1 MLSQAENELLTQVG
15 PGSPMGELFRRFWT
29 PVMLASELPA
39 ADGAPVRVNVLGE
52 KLVAFRN
59 TSGQVGLLDAYC
71 PHRRANLFWGRNEA
85 DGLRCVYH
93 GWKFDAAGQCVDMPN
108 CPEGVTLKERVRT
121 RAYPTLERGGL
132 VFAYFGPAERQPA
145 FPDIEL
151 FGSTP
156 ERRHATKIVARGNW
170 LQLQEGDI
178 DSSHVA
184 FLHSRIDNQPLEGSR
199 STPNTFLDK
208 SPRWFIAETDY
219 GLMLSAQREAGPERF
234 QWRVNQY
241 LMPYVTLIAS
251 VPGQPVLA
259 QIRVPIDDETS
270 MLIRYFAHPER
281 ALSEAE
287 RAMYDGGVTVPELI
301 PGTFE
306 TVENASN
313 DYRIDRDLQR
323 TATFTGIRSI
333 VAQDLAVAQDQGG
346 GPRLDRSQE
355 YLVSS
360 DRAIIALRKRLL
372 TAVKA
377 LQNGVEPPEA
387 RNGRAYGVRPGD
399 FMLPR
404 DIAVAEGAKDILV
417 ATQAR

>member
-1 MLSQAENELLTQVG
+1 M
-15 PGSPMGELFRRFWT
+15 
-29 PVMLASELPA
+29 
-39 ADGAPVRVNVLGE
+39 
-52 KLVAFRN
+52 
-59 TSGQVGLLDAYC
+59 
-71 PHRRANLFWGRNEA
+71 
-85 DGLRCVYH
+85 
-93 GWKFDAAGQCVDMPN
+93 
-108 CPEGVTLKERVRT
+108 
-121 RAYPTLERGGL
+121 
-132 VFAYFGPAERQPA
+132 
-145 FPDIEL
+145 
-151 FGSTP
+151 
-156 ERRHATKIVARGNW
+156 ARGNW

-184 FLHSRIDNQPLEGSR
+184 FLHSRLDNQPLDGSR
-199 STPNTFLDK
+199 STPNTFQDK
-208 SPRWFIAETDY
+208 SPRWFIAETAY
-219 GLMLSAQREAGPERF
+219 GLMLSAQRDAGPERF

-270 MLIRYFAHPER
+270 MLIRYFAHADRP
-281 ALSEAE
+281 LTEAE
-287 RAMYDGGVTVPELI
+287 LAMYDGGVTVPELI

-306 TVENASN
+306 TVENAAN
-313 DYRIDRDLQR
+313 DYRIDRELQR
-323 TATFTGIRSI
+323 TTTYTGIKSI

-346 GPRLDRSQE
+346 GTRLDRSRE

-387 RNGRAYGVRPGD
+387 RNARAYGVRPGD

-417 ATQAR
+417 AASAV